1 MNKKVSILV
10 LSLSL
15 CCTSINAQEV
25 QKSDLQKKAE
35 AAQTV
40 PAARYEYIRAYED
53 YAGKGQLQQAVECG
67 AKAASLYSKD
77 GLHKEA
83 FELLRSI
90 DQTINNKVQESAQ
103 PDFTTM

>member
-67 AKAASLYSKD
+67 AKAASLAVLTRLSTARY
-77 GLHKEA
+77 KESV
-83 FELLRSI
+83 LQDS
-90 DQTINNKVQESAQ
+90 
-103 PDFTTM
+103 TTM